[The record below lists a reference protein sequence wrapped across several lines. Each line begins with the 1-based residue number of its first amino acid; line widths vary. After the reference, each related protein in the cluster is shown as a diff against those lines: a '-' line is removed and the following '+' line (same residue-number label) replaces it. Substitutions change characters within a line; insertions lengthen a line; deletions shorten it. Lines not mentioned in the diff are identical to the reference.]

1 MPKKKRAES
10 PAPEDLCEGGRCI
23 GVVFED
29 HRQPVYAVA
38 FWPGASDE
46 PVVAVCGS
54 NRASVYAIVERDIS
68 LRQVYVDNDRD
79 ESFFCCAWSRR
90 ADAPLLCVAG
100 TRGIA
105 KIVDCA
111 DGRLDCALVGHG
123 NAINDCCF
131 HAVDES
137 LLLTAS
143 KDESIRLWNA
153 RTCVCIAVFAGDRG
167 HRDEVLAVDCHQSGS
182 CCLSSG
188 MDNTIKLWQLDAE
201 HVAKACERSHTN
213 PQPANHRPFETV
225 FEQFPA
231 FSTSRVHANY
241 VDCARWVGSLI
252 LSKSTAERLCL
263 WSPDPQRNERLPAPL
278 LSETNDD
285 SEPKDDV
292 LIVHELDLPGADIWF
307 LRFGMCSSRQ
317 YVCAGNTSGDLVIYD
332 VDSTEQKASLTHPK
346 MRGAVRQCAFS
357 PDSKLV
363 ACVGDDAGLFVYEL
377 DK

>member
-1 MPKKKRAES
+1 MPKKKRTES
-10 PAPEDLCEGGRCI
+10 PAPEDLCEGGKCI

-38 FWPGASDE
+38 FWPGASNE
-46 PVVAVCGS
+46 PMVAVCGS
-54 NRASVYAIVERDIS
+54 NRASVYAISEGDIE

-153 RTCVCIAVFAGDRG
+153 RTCVCIAVF
-167 HRDEVLAVDCHQSGS
+167 L
-182 CCLSSG
+182 
-188 MDNTIKLWQLDAE
+188 
-201 HVAKACERSHTN
+201 
-213 PQPANHRPFETV
+213 
-225 FEQFPA
+225 
-231 FSTSRVHANY
+231 
-241 VDCARWVGSLI
+241 SLI
-252 LSKSTAERLCL
+252 H
-263 WSPDPQRNERLPAPL
+263 
-278 LSETNDD
+278 
-285 SEPKDDV
+285 
-292 LIVHELDLPGADIWF
+292 I
-307 LRFGMCSSRQ
+307 
-317 YVCAGNTSGDLVIYD
+317 
-332 VDSTEQKASLTHPK
+332 
-346 MRGAVRQCAFS
+346 
-357 PDSKLV
+357 
-363 ACVGDDAGLFVYEL
+363 
-377 DK
+377 

>member
-46 PVVAVCGS
+46 PMVAVCGS
-54 NRASVYAIVERDIS
+54 NRASVYAIAEGDIE

-143 KDESIRLWNA
+143 KD
-153 RTCVCIAVFAGDRG
+153 
-167 HRDEVLAVDCHQSGS
+167 
-182 CCLSSG
+182 
-188 MDNTIKLWQLDAE
+188 DAE
-201 HVAKACERSHTN
+201 
-213 PQPANHRPFETV
+213 V
-225 FEQFPA
+225 F
-231 FSTSRVHANY
+231 SY
-241 VDCARWVGSLI
+241 
-252 LSKSTAERLCL
+252 
-263 WSPDPQRNERLPAPL
+263 
-278 LSETNDD
+278 SETCD
-285 SEPKDDV
+285 S
-292 LIVHELDLPGADIWF
+292 
-307 LRFGMCSSRQ
+307 SS
-317 YVCAGNTSGDLVIYD
+317 A
-332 VDSTEQKASLTHPK
+332 
-346 MRGAVRQCAFS
+346 
-357 PDSKLV
+357 
-363 ACVGDDAGLFVYEL
+363 
-377 DK
+377 